1 MVIVIV
7 VILIIVKV
15 KIIMMMMMMMN
26 TVKGKLSRHQVHA
39 KQVSSLQTGLRRA
52 SQLSRI
58 NFNKSQS

>member
-15 KIIMMMMMMMN
+15 KIIMMMMMN

-39 KQVSSLQTGLRRA
+39 KQVSSLQTGLCRA
-52 SQLSRI
+52 SQL
-58 NFNKSQS
+58 